1 MKHPGAPVEVAGV
14 QLQREPG
21 LGVVVGSQMEVVQL
35 VNIADVEL
43 LSGDVI

>member
-1 MKHPGAPVEVAGV
+1 MQHPGAPVKMAGV

-21 LGVVVGSQMEVVQL
+21 LGVVVGGQVEVMEL
-35 VNIADVEL
+35 VNVADIEL